1 MSPSSRADEPDCQ
14 SSPQTTRY
22 RKLGAYRIE
31 ENVKH
36 LLFALAVLSLLVA
49 ADTKSRSLVAHRPK
63 LQSHTTIPVGLKPNG
78 IVINEETGLVYVAN
92 QESSTVSVINRE
104 NLTVIDAISVSTGP
118 YWQLAVDTVA
128 GRLYVPNNAA
138 HALTIINSH
147 TNTVIDVIEDIN
159 YQPEGIGFSTLENH
173 VYITHGTSSFTV
185 IERGTLEIVDV
196 VNTGQHNHLIQV
208 DEINNVAYVS
218 KSDPGEVAVINLADL
233 EVIDSVATIGNAWD
247 FALNADS
254 SLLFVTIT
262 AGAVDVIDLA
272 QRKVIKTINVGSF
285 PQGVSL
291 SPITG
296 CLYVANAGD
305 DTVSIISSDT
315 FSRMASVQVGDW
327 PNDVA
332 IDSITGQVFV
342 SNKNDGTV
350 SVFDE
355 LDCLNPTYSF
365 LVPVVLDLVER

>member
-1 MSPSSRADEPDCQ
+1 M
-14 SSPQTTRY
+14 
-22 RKLGAYRIE
+22 
-31 ENVKH
+31 KH

-49 ADTKSRSLVAHRPK
+49 ADTKSLSLVAHHPSV
-63 LQSHTTIPVGLKPNG
+63 QSHTTIPVGLKPNG
-78 IVINEETGLVYVAN
+78 IAINEETGLVYVAN
-92 QESSTVSVINRE
+92 QESSTITVINRE
-104 NLTVIDAISVSTGP
+104 SLSVAGSISVSQGP
-118 YWQLAVDTVA
+118 YWQLAADTVA

-138 HALTIINSH
+138 HALTIINSD
-147 TNTVIDVIEDIN
+147 TNTILDVIEDIN
-159 YQPEGIGFSTLENH
+159 YQPEGVGFSTLENH
-173 VYITHGTSSFTV
+173 VYVTHGTSSFTV
-185 IERGTLEIVDV
+185 IERDTLEIVDV

-208 DEINNVAYVS
+208 DDINNVAYVS
-218 KSDPGEVAVINLADL
+218 KSAPGEVAIIDLANL
-233 EVIDSVATIGNAWD
+233 EVTDSIATTGNAWD

-254 SLLFVTIT
+254 SLLFVTLA

-272 QRKVIKTINVGSF
+272 QREVIKTINVGSY
-285 PQGVSL
+285 PQGVAL
-291 SPITG
+291 SPNTG

-305 DTVSIISSDT
+305 DTISVISSHT
-315 FSRMASVQVGDW
+315 FTRMASVQVGDW

-365 LVPVVLDLVER
+365 LVPVVLDLIER